1 MRTWLKSF
9 LKSASLRRFSCAV
22 GALYIR
28 FVFATSRWRVVGG
41 EFPRALWDA
50 KKPFILCFWH
60 GRLLM
65 MPYCWESGT
74 HINML
79 ISKHRDGRII
89 ADTVAHF
96 GIKTVAGS
104 TTRGGG
110 AALRNMVR
118 KLRAGECAGITP
130 DGPGGPR
137 MRASL
142 GVAQVARMAGVPVL
156 AAAFSCRPRRVLASW
171 DRFVIALPFAR
182 GVFVWGAP
190 VEVPAN
196 ANAAEQEEARLMIER
211 RLNAVT
217 ETADLLCFEPAIEP
231 DPREWRAAQA
241 EPGAA

>member
-1 MRTWLKSF
+1 MRAGLKRI
-9 LKSASLRRFSCAV
+9 LKSAGLRRFLCAV

-28 FVFATSRWRVVGG
+28 FVHATSRWRVIGG
-41 EFPRALWDA
+41 DFPRALWEA

-65 MPYCWESGT
+65 MPYCWDR
-74 HINML
+74 HVPVNML

-110 AALRNMVR
+110 AALRNMVK

-137 MRASL
+137 MRASA
-142 GVAQVARMAGVPVL
+142 GIAQVARMAGVPVV
-156 AAAFSCRPRRVLASW
+156 AAAYSCRPRRVLKSW
-171 DRFVIALPFAR
+171 DRFVVATPFGR

-190 VEVPAN
+190 IEVPAG
-196 ANAAEQEEARLMIER
+196 ANAAELEAARLMIER

-217 ETADLLCFEPAIEP
+217 ETADLLCREPMIEP
-231 DPREWRAAQA
+231 DAKEWRAAQA

>member
-1 MRTWLKSF
+1 MGLKNF
-9 LKSASLRRFSCAV
+9 LKNASLRRFLCAV

-28 FVFATSRWRVVGG
+28 FVHATSRWRVVGG
-41 EFPRALWDA
+41 DFPQKFWDE

-65 MPYCWESGT
+65 MPYCWERQVPV
-74 HINML
+74 NML

-104 TTRGGG
+104 TAKGGG
-110 AALRNMVR
+110 AALRGMVK
-118 KLRAGECAGITP
+118 KLKMGECAGITP

-137 MRASL
+137 MRASS

-156 AAAFSCRPRRVLASW
+156 AAAFSCRPRPVLKSW
-171 DRFVIALPFAR
+171 DRFVVALPFSR

-190 VEVPAN
+190 IEVPAN
-196 ANAAEQEEARLMIER
+196 ANAAQLEAARSAIER
-211 RLNAVT
+211 RLNAVA
-217 ETADLLCFEPAIEP
+217 ETADLLCHEPAIVP
-231 DPREWRAAQA
+231 DAREWRAAQA
-241 EPGAA
+241 EPGPA